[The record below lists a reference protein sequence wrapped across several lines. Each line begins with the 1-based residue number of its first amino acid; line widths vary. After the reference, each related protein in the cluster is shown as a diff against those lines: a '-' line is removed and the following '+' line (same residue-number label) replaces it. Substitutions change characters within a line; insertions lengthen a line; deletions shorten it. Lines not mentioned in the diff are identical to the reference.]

1 MMEKT
6 IVILGLPGSGKTT
19 FLAALWHL
27 VTARDIDTALR
38 FGSLRS
44 GDVSHL
50 NALTERWRRAKR
62 QARTPVG
69 SDRLVSMSLLD
80 AAGAAVLLTFPDLSG
95 EYCRRMWEERDCQTA
110 LADILAAGG
119 GVLLF
124 IHADEIVAP
133 SWVVDEADLSQRL
146 GLPVAEGQEVSW
158 HPRLAPTQVQLVD
171 VLQLLREPPLDRGP
185 RRVAI
190 LLSAWDKAAGEMLA
204 PAAFMREKLP
214 LLHQYLEQNADAWT
228 SRVYGL
234 SAQGGEYEDDAE
246 GAPPIQEA
254 EVLRRMDQPSLR
266 VRLVDGAQET
276 HDLTEPIAWL
286 LG

>member
-27 VTARDIDTALR
+27 VMARDLNTALS
-38 FGSLRS
+38 FESLRS

-50 NALTERWRRAKR
+50 NALADRWRMAKR
-62 QARTPVG
+62 QGRTPGG

-80 AAGAAVLLTFPDLSG
+80 TAGAPLRLTFPDLSG

-110 LADILAAGG
+110 LADVLGAGG
-119 GVLLF
+119 GILLF

-133 SWVVDEADLSQRL
+133 SWVVDEADLSRRL
-146 GLPVAEGQEVSW
+146 GLPVVEGQEVPW

-185 RRVAI
+185 RRIAI
-190 LLSAWDKAAGEMLA
+190 LLSAWDRAAAEMLA

-214 LLHQYLEQNADAWT
+214 LLHQYLEQNADAWM
-228 SRVYGL
+228 SRVSGL

-246 GAPPIQEA
+246 GAPPVEEA
-254 EVLRRMDQPSLR
+254 EDLRRMDQPSLR
-266 VRLVDGAQET
+266 IRLVDGAQET